1 MARVTADEVRQIMDD
16 TDLTD
21 INIESFISGATAL
34 MDSLFGSSSTSLL
47 KEIERWLSAHL
58 IACTRERQ
66 ALKEEAGSAKVTY
79 TGEYGQGLHMTSYGQ
94 MAMSLDITGKLAA
107 LMMKAVKIY
116 AIPSFQ

>member
-16 TDLTD
+16 TDLTN
-21 INIESFISGATAL
+21 ININSFISGANAL
-34 MDSLFGSSSTSLL
+34 MNSLFGDSTSDLN

-66 ALKEEAGSAKVTY
+66 ALKEEAGTAKVTY

-94 MAMSLDITGKLAA
+94 MAITLDITGKLAA
-107 LMMKAVKIY
+107 LMSKSAKIY
-116 AIPSFQ
+116 AIKSFS